1 MEAVSF
7 HVTPD
12 GERFIDGEPISFQV
26 LVERFCVGTPP
37 DLRVH
42 LRSGYNR
49 ENFLLMLSVEL
60 VGRQRF
66 YTEYGTN
73 LDEMTKEFVRKW
85 DEFEMAI
92 YREQNPEEE
101 HP

>member
-1 MEAVSF
+1 MVLERPPLA
-7 HVTPD
+7 D
-12 GERFIDGEPISFQV
+12 GTSVVV
-26 LVERFCVGTPP
+26 LCLELIALAAASPTCPT
-37 DLRVH
+37 LRLQAPRGGH
-42 LRSGYNR
+42 
-49 ENFLLMLSVEL
+49 VEL